1 MESRGIHGE
10 GVAHEQDYIRERLE
24 DAGDVDEYTE
34 DVKKLKQEERDLERL
49 EAGPARPA
57 AGADQHV
64 LDEDGTLDDTTARL
78 PEADLAADGH
88 EVPQAAARDVIT
100 QGTGGGAMGSS
111 AR

>member
-1 MESRGIHGE
+1 MESRRIHGE

-49 EAGPARPA
+49 EGGPARS
-57 AGADQHV
+57 AGGTDPHALQ
-64 LDEDGTLDDTTARL
+64 EEGTLNDATVRL
-78 PEADLAADGH
+78 PEADLAADGQ
-88 EVPQAAARDVIT
+88 EVPQADARKAVT
-100 QGTGGGAMGSS
+100 QGSGGGALGSS